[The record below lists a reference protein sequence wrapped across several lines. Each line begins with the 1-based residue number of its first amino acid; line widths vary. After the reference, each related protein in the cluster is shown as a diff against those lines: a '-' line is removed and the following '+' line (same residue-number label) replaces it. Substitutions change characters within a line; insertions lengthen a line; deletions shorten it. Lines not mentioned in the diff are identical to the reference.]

1 MSDAMVSRKS
11 VLARLTEDSGE
22 REERRDSWEEAETR
36 ERVGIDESSTVEKVS
51 LYLSHLIS
59 MKYFRYMTTMMNQGY
74 T

>member
-1 MSDAMVSRKS
+1 MVSRKS